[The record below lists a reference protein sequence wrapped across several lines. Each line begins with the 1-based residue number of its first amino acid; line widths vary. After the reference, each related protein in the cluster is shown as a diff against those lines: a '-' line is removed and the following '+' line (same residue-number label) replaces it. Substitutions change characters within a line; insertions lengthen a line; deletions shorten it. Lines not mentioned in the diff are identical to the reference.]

1 MANLK
6 QHDDDDGELNDIK
19 PEDKIGASDES
30 DAESVDEDMEVSPE
44 ALGTDMWLVKIPK
57 SLMEKWMQVK
67 QPGVHLASMTV
78 PNTVPGEKE
87 HKITI
92 TLPDEAQYNTS
103 GESKSYKYTIP
114 TERES
119 NTFVFAEQLQ
129 DDGPPAAKKPR
140 ITRFAGRVAHKGN
153 ATPSEVTEA
162 WTAKVRE
169 RNREAHKK
177 ERGIILIDGDGVGFA
192 KGQLAAAASGGI
204 AIPAKNGVNFKA
216 LQSGTAKTKAKIALS
231 QQKPVVN
238 KSKEHRAREARNVV
252 LDKLMELFSQQDA
265 WSFKELQAATDQPAD
280 HLKALLG
287 LVAIYHQTGSLHG
300 KYTLNPTQKAL
311 LDSGRPPK
319 EDFDDEAG
327 PSDRRV
333 KFEGD
338 VKGEDGADA
347 MDEEGVDDDE
357 EMEDDFEEV

>member
-6 QHDDDDGELNDIK
+6 HDDDDVELNDIK
-19 PEDKIGASDES
+19 DEDKIGASDES
-30 DAESVDEDMEVSPE
+30 DGESVDEDMEVTQE
-44 ALGTDMWLVKIPK
+44 AMGADMWLVKIPK

-67 QPGVHLASMTV
+67 QPGVHLASMAV
-78 PNTVPGEKE
+78 PNPTPGEKE

-92 TLPDEAQYNTS
+92 TLPDDAQYNTT

-153 ATPSEVTEA
+153 ATPSEVNEA

-169 RNREAHKK
+169 RNREAHKR

-192 KGQLAAAASGGI
+192 KGQLAAAAAGGA
-204 AIPAKNGVNFKA
+204 AIPAKSGINFKA

-265 WSFKELQAATDQPAD
+265 WSFKNEVFNKAHCRSSSLGTGRLRGRGGEREPLELRTV
-280 HLKALLG
+280 L
-287 LVAIYHQTGSLHG
+287 T
-300 KYTLNPTQKAL
+300 
-311 LDSGRPPK
+311 
-319 EDFDDEAG
+319 
-327 PSDRRV
+327 
-333 KFEGD
+333 
-338 VKGEDGADA
+338 
-347 MDEEGVDDDE
+347 
-357 EMEDDFEEV
+357 

>member
-1 MANLK
+1 M
-6 QHDDDDGELNDIK
+6 
-19 PEDKIGASDES
+19 S
-30 DAESVDEDMEVSPE
+30 
-44 ALGTDMWLVKIPK
+44 
-57 SLMEKWMQVK
+57 
-67 QPGVHLASMTV
+67 V
-78 PNTVPGEKE
+78 PNPTPGEKE

-92 TLPDEAQYNTS
+92 TLPDDAQYNTS

-129 DDGPPAAKKPR
+129 DDGPPPAKKPR

-153 ATPSEVTEA
+153 ATPSEVNEA

-192 KGQLAAAASGGI
+192 KGQLAAAASGGA
-204 AIPAKNGVNFKA
+204 AIPAKSGVNFKA
-216 LQSGTAKTKAKIALS
+216 LQSGTAKAKAKIALS

-265 WSFKELQAATDQPAD
+265 YSFKELQAATDQPAD
-280 HLKALLG
+280 HLKDLLG
-287 LVAIYHQTGSLHG
+287 LVAMYHQTGSLHG

-319 EDFDDEAG
+319 EDFDDEGG

-333 KFEGD
+333 KFEAG
-338 VKGEDGADA
+338 VKGEDGADG
-347 MDEEGVDDDE
+347 MDEEVVDDDDE
-357 EMEDDFEEV
+357 EMEEDFEEV